1 MAKKISLNRLNKIL
15 RLIIILLVLIIV
27 VYAVKCYIDN
37 RKMHNE
43 LAEAQQRV
51 AQQQKDNEEVD
62 HMLQDSE
69 YYLEQQARGENDYA
83 DPEEDVYIIV
93 S

>member
-15 RLIIILLVLIIV
+15 RLIIILLALLIII
-27 VYAVKCYIDN
+27 YGVKCYIDN
-37 RKMHNE
+37 RKMQSE
-43 LAEAQQRV
+43 LEEAQQKV
-51 AQQQKDNEEVD
+51 VQQQKDNEEANRK
-62 HMLQDSE
+62 LQDSE
-69 YYLEQQARGENDYA
+69 YYLTQQARGENDYA